1 MIVLY
6 SILVLL
12 LGLAAYLAR
21 RRTAALEAKFNRI
34 ARTAEQ
40 LARQSPVKEGNSGR
54 HDPYEAAKRMYA
66 LALIAQKRERS
77 HARFL
82 AARQLSN
89 GLHRLTARVREWKG
103 LKLPYTFGAF
113 DVASLLW
120 LIDRLGA
127 GDAFGVS
134 HLLTLLRSYLSR

>member
-1 MIVLY
+1 MIFLY
-6 SILVLL
+6 SALVIL
-12 LGLAAYLAR
+12 LGLAAYVAR
-21 RRTAALEAKFNRI
+21 RRTAALEAKFARI
-34 ARTAEQ
+34 AREGDQ
-40 LARQSPVKEGNSGR
+40 LARQSPVKEGNSSR
-54 HDPYEAAKRMYA
+54 HDPYESAKRVYA
-66 LALIAQKRERS
+66 LALFAQKRERS

-82 AARQLSN
+82 ASRQFSN
-89 GLHRLTARVREWKG
+89 GLNRLAGRVREWKG